1 MLVYYMIMFVLYFI
15 HLFNANHH
23 GIGYGLVHV
32 YQTKTDRCHAY
43 VIHSAVLLFL
53 L

>member
-1 MLVYYMIMFVLYFI
+1 MLVIMGSVMVLCAYIFAQI
-15 HLFNANHH
+15 A
-23 GIGYGLVHV
+23 
-32 YQTKTDRCHAY
+32 TDYCHAY

>member
-1 MLVYYMIMFVLYFI
+1 MLFYYVLTFVLYFM
-15 HLFNANHH
+15 
-23 GIGYGLVHV
+23 LVIMGSV
-32 YQTKTDRCHAY
+32 MALCAYISAQTETDCCHAY